1 MENNKIKAVK
11 EWKTSTKVKKV
22 ENFLEFVNFIN
33 DSLRTLVIQLN
44 LSINSRKRMSGNRK
58 TNIKMHLKS

>member
-33 DSLRTLVIQLN
+33 DSSRTLVIQLN